1 MLQKKLIQVL
11 NNIKHKK
18 KICICLLV
26 LSSFFFTFYYG
37 FIGVFPLDSFLI
49 YDAGYKIINGYHP
62 FKDYWSITGPIID
75 YAQFIFFKIF
85 GISWVSYVLHSA
97 VINLL
102 VTIIFFYFFLKLEIK
117 IYYSFFY
124 ALSASILAYP
134 SVGTPFMDHHAV
146 IFSIIAVT
154 FIILAFKEHKPLYWF
169 LVPVILLTSFLSKQI
184 PSAYLL
190 ILFFVFICI
199 KIIFDPKKNL
209 KIIKFLFFGSF
220 FSIFLLFLIFSLNSI
235 PISNFLTQYFLYPL
249 EIGGERKVNMNLDF
263 KNLISQF
270 KFIYFS
276 LIPLFFIIFKII
288 KKTKNIETKKDIFL
302 IIFIFFAVACFIWG
316 QLMTKNQILIF
327 LLIPFCLG
335 ISHHFSEKYTKNNL
349 IKFFIIIL
357 LVISTTKFHLRFNE
371 NKKFME
377 LSNVNLNLAINSKI
391 LDKSL
396 AGLKWITPEYPNNP
410 QVEIEELVEIKRI
423 ILSDKTEKIIISDYQ
438 ILPSILNLKTT
449 APNKWFDYLS
459 VPDRENKYYDEYK
472 NFFIQSLIKQNIR
485 TIYYSKNKEKLFTNI
500 FKDDCYKTE
509 KIRKKFYKMEI
520 NKCLE

>member
-1 MLQKKLIQVL
+1 
-11 NNIKHKK
+11 
-18 KICICLLV
+18 
-26 LSSFFFTFYYG
+26 
-37 FIGVFPLDSFLI
+37 
-49 YDAGYKIINGYHP
+49 
-62 FKDYWSITGPIID
+62 
-75 YAQFIFFKIF
+75 
-85 GISWVSYVLHSA
+85 
-97 VINLL
+97 
-102 VTIIFFYFFLKLEIK
+102 
-117 IYYSFFY
+117 
-124 ALSASILAYP
+124 
-134 SVGTPFMDHHAV
+134 
-146 IFSIIAVT
+146 
-154 FIILAFKEHKPLYWF
+154 
-169 LVPVILLTSFLSKQI
+169 
-184 PSAYLL
+184 
-190 ILFFVFICI
+190 
-199 KIIFDPKKNL
+199 
-209 KIIKFLFFGSF
+209 
-220 FSIFLLFLIFSLNSI
+220 
-235 PISNFLTQYFLYPL
+235 
-249 EIGGERKVNMNLDF
+249 
-263 KNLISQF
+263 
-270 KFIYFS
+270 
-276 LIPLFFIIFKII
+276 
-288 KKTKNIETKKDIFL
+288 
-302 IIFIFFAVACFIWG
+302 
-316 QLMTKNQILIF
+316 MTKNQILIF

-410 QVEIEELVEIKRI
+410 EVEIEELLEIKRI